1 MLELMLLKNFKT
13 CTNKQNQQFNKIT
26 INLHHHKTS
35 SRSQSDLKPAVAI
48 YAMILLSSDRN

>member
-48 YAMILLSSDRN
+48 YAIG